1 MKTNCKNHC
10 PTCVLSAFQHRGG
23 EISPGGEDVAKDF
36 KVGEKKERSQSDQK
50 WKVRR
55 ACYSLRGNC
64 AGVLSTESTLQL
76 EFCGT
81 FMEAFKCSAFSTLV
95 NSLLKSCQNAR
106 EPCVFFSCVFFSK
119 KHLLLCSSVHLAGA
133 MTAGRA
139 PQQLQDR
146 KGHGLRP
153 GLPPT
158 LQQ

>member
-10 PTCVLSAFQHRGG
+10 PTCVLSVFQHRGG

-55 ACYSLRGNC
+55 ACSSLRGNC

-76 EFCGT
+76 EFCVT

-95 NSLLKSCQNAR
+95 NSLLKSCVRMPENH
-106 EPCVFFSCVFFSK
+106 VFSLAVFSSAKSIFSCV
-119 KHLLLCSSVHLAGA
+119 HLSI
-133 MTAGRA
+133 
-139 PQQLQDR
+139 
-146 KGHGLRP
+146 
-153 GLPPT
+153 
-158 LQQ
+158 